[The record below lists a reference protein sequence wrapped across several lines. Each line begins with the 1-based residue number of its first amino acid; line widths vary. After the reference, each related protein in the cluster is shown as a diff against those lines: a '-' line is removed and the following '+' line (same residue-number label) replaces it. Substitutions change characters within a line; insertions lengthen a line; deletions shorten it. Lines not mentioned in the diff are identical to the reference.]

1 MFHKN
6 KKMSILNCFG
16 NFKGDQVTIKQASP
30 SKT

>member
-1 MFHKN
+1 MY
-6 KKMSILNCFG
+6 ILNCFG